1 MNYCNFA
8 KDITYK
14 MKYAHYLIAI
24 LLLFPF
30 SMVHASKDGN
40 AMSLSEIGRKYYY
53 SEDYPHALQYFVGGM
68 KAAEAEDDSHCYMVC
83 VGYLSNIY
91 NNFGDF
97 QGCLYYAK
105 RGYDMALKTNNVIM
119 QNRFLSNLV
128 FFYCCVGDIE
138 NARKSYDGLR
148 KTPGDDKVGWNYF
161 ILYGKARLSKYSGKL
176 NDALRE
182 FSDALNYAKAH
193 KMHDIYKLFQ
203 LSEIGNVYLDLHQYP
218 EAILMGQ
225 KCLSLSKRLKNND
238 LQINACKMLAD
249 AYSRIGDRDSSDKY
263 RMQYYVLNDKIYNL
277 KKYFSLKNS
286 LLQYENM
293 QVDRH
298 INHLELTIIFVSL
311 IVLSLVILVVVIIK
325 KNRSLRDAQKML
337 IRKNNELQKS
347 ESKSNELM
355 KKYIPDAV
363 IPDHNEQK
371 EVQPGE
377 NTPILNEEQS
387 EHLLRLIISAMENN
401 DAVFNPDFN
410 LNTLAVMVNS
420 NTKYVSMVIND
431 TYQKNF
437 KTLLNEYRI
446 REACKR
452 LTDTEHYGNMTIQA
466 IYEEVGYRNAVNFIR
481 VFKKVMGMT
490 PSVYQRLSQE
500 KDEDR

>member
-1 MNYCNFA
+1 
-8 KDITYK
+8 
-14 MKYAHYLIAI
+14 
-24 LLLFPF
+24 
-30 SMVHASKDGN
+30 
-40 AMSLSEIGRKYYY
+40 
-53 SEDYPHALQYFVGGM
+53 
-68 KAAEAEDDSHCYMVC
+68 
-83 VGYLSNIY
+83 
-91 NNFGDF
+91 
-97 QGCLYYAK
+97 
-105 RGYDMALKTNNVIM
+105 
-119 QNRFLSNLV
+119 
-128 FFYCCVGDIE
+128 
-138 NARKSYDGLR
+138 
-148 KTPGDDKVGWNYF
+148 
-161 ILYGKARLSKYSGKL
+161 
-176 NDALRE
+176 
-182 FSDALNYAKAH
+182 
-193 KMHDIYKLFQ
+193 MHDIYKLFQ
-203 LSEIGNVYLDLHQYP
+203 LSEISNVYLDLHQYP

>member
-1 MNYCNFA
+1 
-8 KDITYK
+8 
-14 MKYAHYLIAI
+14 
-24 LLLFPF
+24 
-30 SMVHASKDGN
+30 
-40 AMSLSEIGRKYYY
+40 
-53 SEDYPHALQYFVGGM
+53 
-68 KAAEAEDDSHCYMVC
+68 
-83 VGYLSNIY
+83 
-91 NNFGDF
+91 
-97 QGCLYYAK
+97 
-105 RGYDMALKTNNVIM
+105 
-119 QNRFLSNLV
+119 
-128 FFYCCVGDIE
+128 
-138 NARKSYDGLR
+138 
-148 KTPGDDKVGWNYF
+148 
-161 ILYGKARLSKYSGKL
+161 
-176 NDALRE
+176 
-182 FSDALNYAKAH
+182 
-193 KMHDIYKLFQ
+193 
-203 LSEIGNVYLDLHQYP
+203 
-218 EAILMGQ
+218 
-225 KCLSLSKRLKNND
+225 
-238 LQINACKMLAD
+238 
-249 AYSRIGDRDSSDKY
+249 
-263 RMQYYVLNDKIYNL
+263 
-277 KKYFSLKNS
+277 
-286 LLQYENM
+286 M